1 MRLKPKKSLGQHFL
15 IDQNILRKICAAAGE
30 GAGALVEIG
39 GGRGDLTRFLAQ
51 RAAGKLFVYEIDR
64 RCEEPLRQVLRSF
77 PGAQL
82 CMQDFLGCDLASLAR
97 RFGKLTIVGNIP
109 YFLST
114 PILEHLIKNGAYI
127 DRAVLTV
134 QKEFARRMCA
144 SAGSK
149 EYGALSCYLQ
159 YHSAC
164 RMIFEIGRRCFRPV
178 PKVDSA
184 LVEITMRRRF
194 AHSREEED
202 ALFRVIR
209 AAFQHRRQMLRRSV
223 RDIVGQ
229 ERWEAFCEAFPR
241 RANAR
246 PEELCLSEFCALCGI
261 PRAASLTLS

>member
-30 GAGALVEIG
+30 GTGAFVEIG

-51 RAAGKLFVYEIDR
+51 RAAGKLIVYEVDR
-64 RCEEPLRQVLRSF
+64 RCEEPLRQILGSF
-77 PGAQL
+77 PGTQL
-82 CMQDFLGCDLASLAR
+82 CMQDFLKCDLSSLAH
-97 RFGKLTIVGNIP
+97 RFGKLTVVGNIP

-114 PILEHLIKNGAYI
+114 PILEHLIKSGEHI
-127 DRAVLTV
+127 DRAFLTV

-159 YHSAC
+159 YHADC
-164 RMIFEIGRRCFRPV
+164 RIVFEISRHCFRPE

-184 LVEITMRRRF
+184 LVAITMRRRF
-194 AHSREEED
+194 AHSKEEEE

-209 AAFQHRRQMLRRSV
+209 AAFQHRRQTLRRSV
-223 RDIVGQ
+223 RGVVGG
-229 ERWEAFCEAFPR
+229 EAWEAFCAAFPQ

-246 PEELCLSEFCALCGI
+246 PEELNLNEFCALCGI
-261 PRAASLTLS
+261 PCTAFVPLK